1 MGTGKKKRLRKT
13 SSSGKRS
20 HIEFERRFVPGVN
33 FTTALWRHVTVFF
46 ALQKERQARVNKA
59 KNASR
64 AAYMNNRK
72 KAEQMILAW
81 QSGVSID
88 PANVNIFDV
97 QINHL
102 LMCLEN
108 TMVS

>member
-1 MGTGKKKRLRKT
+1 MLHCLW
-13 SSSGKRS
+13 S
-20 HIEFERRFVPGVN
+20 HITIV
-33 FTTALWRHVTVFF
+33 F
-46 ALQKERQARVNKA
+46 ALQKERLTRINKA

-64 AAYMNNRK
+64 TAYMNNRK

-81 QSGVSID
+81 QSGVNVD

-108 TMVS
+108 TMVSG